1 MHNSTVIDD
10 SGDLSNPDRC
20 TRRLYET
27 AGRVALGLADK
38 LLRDLDPETLI
49 AAAMLRPLEERE
61 AAALLRTL
69 TSSPPPDGALC
80 RSCGHS
86 EDDHRGDLPECKLC
100 ACGHGTHLNDF
111 QLKAAA
117 RRARRVT
124 MDAATAALE
133 RAGEALKPSVTGQ
146 HKCGGTWTEKDGRAT
161 CNKCSSSWLVPKRV
175 RPQSPWVPDSK
186 PEREQPAPKRS
197 IETLMR
203 EVFLEG
209 TAAPAPSRP
218 ALIAAVL
225 DLLLRLREHARTG
238 HGFVTLRLSEVL
250 P

>member
-1 MHNSTVIDD
+1 MHHSTVIDD

-61 AAALLRTL
+61 AAALLSAL
-69 TSSPPPDGALC
+69 TSSPPAI
-80 RSCGHS
+80 
-86 EDDHRGDLPECKLC
+86 RGDRPAFQPFRDKGKPPEQALSERIRELEARLP
-100 ACGHGTHLNDF
+100 
-111 QLKAAA
+111 
-117 RRARRVT
+117 
-124 MDAATAALE
+124 DATTAALE
-133 RAGEALKPSVTGQ
+133 RKVAEREAALAPESWAGKLCP
-146 HKCGGTWTEKDGRAT
+146 KCGRELLINGMWRNCT
-161 CNKCSSSWLVPKRV
+161 KCSKSWRMPNRV
-175 RPQSPWVPDSK
+175 QPESPWVPDSK

-209 TAAPAPSRP
+209 SALPIPSHP
-218 ALIAAVL
+218 ALVAAVL
-225 DLLLRLREHARTG
+225 DLMLTMRDHARRG
-238 HGFVTLRLSEVL
+238 HDFVTLRLSEVL

>member
-61 AAALLRTL
+61 AAALLRHLL
-69 TSSPPPDGALC
+69 TVPHQTAILPLAAEKELPPDAE
-80 RSCGHS
+80 SW
-86 EDDHRGDLPECKLC
+86 PEWKRP
-100 ACGHGTHLNDF
+100 A
-111 QLKAAA
+111 
-117 RRARRVT
+117 
-124 MDAATAALE
+124 DATTAALE
-133 RAGEALKPSVTGQ
+133 RKVAEREAALAPESWAGKLCP
-146 HKCGGTWTEKDGRAT
+146 KCGRELLINGMWRNCT
-161 CNKCSSSWLVPKRV
+161 KCSKSWRMPNRV
-175 RPQSPWVPDSK
+175 QPESPWVPDSK

-209 TAAPAPSRP
+209 SALPSP
-218 ALIAAVL
+218 SKSVLVVAVL
-225 DLLLRLREHARTG
+225 ELLMNLREHARNG
-238 HGFVTLRLSEVL
+238 LDFVTLRLSEVL